1 MLGSAKTLLVFV
13 LTFGDDEPTTP
24 TPFFAILIIIICHQ
38 GEGETKKII
47 KEEGRKKKII

>member
-13 LTFGDDEPTTP
+13 LTFGDDDPTTP
-24 TPFFAILIIIICHQ
+24 TPFFAILIIISHQ

-47 KEEGRKKKII
+47 EEEGRRRK